1 MHVVVFPSLVLSS
14 FPVPSVYFVV
24 SCCAV
29 SCCECAISIPPQLTN
44 NQPTRVFMPWSV
56 GCTTHT
62 EGPPTDPHESN
73 REGNPTSR
81 TGLCCSRMCVF
92 LCVICVFFART
103 HPRVD
108 TVMSVKQRGL
118 TFWNN
123 VVVSQVRTPPK
134 DLRDDTS
141 VPERIRCGL

>member
-92 LCVICVFFART
+92 LCVFLCVLCAHPPARGYRDVGQATWPHILEQRGRLAST
-103 HPRVD
+103 HP
-108 TVMSVKQRGL
+108 SEG
-118 TFWNN
+118 
-123 VVVSQVRTPPK
+123 PP
-134 DLRDDTS
+134 
-141 VPERIRCGL
+141 